1 VSSPNERTGL
11 VGVLVPLINDSY
23 FTAMLAGVAEGVYE
37 QGLKLVLCPTWHD
50 HAREVVLLERL
61 RRETDGAMLI
71 LPEHSSD
78 ELARMLSLGYPVVVI
93 DPLLTVDERVPAVLY
108 DHAAG
113 AEQAMRHLLALGH
126 RRIAAITGPPGW
138 MAEVERVRGYEAAL
152 AAAGIERD
160 PALVLSA
167 DFEVEPG
174 AEAAGRLL
182 DQPQRPTAILC
193 FNDWMAVGAM
203 RAARERGLRVP
214 DDVSVMGY
222 GDVVW
227 ASYLTPTLTTIRQ
240 PLTDMGRAAVS
251 MLARVQ
257 AGERGAMRI
266 ELPTRVVI
274 RDSTG
279 PAPSSADAG

>member
-1 VSSPNERTGL
+1 MNAANGRTGL
-11 VGVLVPLINDSY
+11 VGVLMPLINDSY
-23 FTAMLAGVAEGVYE
+23 FTAMLAGIAEAVYE
-37 QGLKLVLCPTWHD
+37 QGLKLVLCPTWHE
-50 HAREVVLLERL
+50 HAREVSLLERL
-61 RRETDGAMLI
+61 RHETDGTLLM

-78 ELARMLSLGYPVVVI
+78 ELARILSLPYAVVVI
-93 DPLLTVDERVPAVLY
+93 DPLMPLDERIPAVLY
-108 DHAAG
+108 GHAAG
-113 AEQAMRHLLALGH
+113 AEQGMRHLLALGH

-138 MAEVERVRGYEAAL
+138 MAEVDRLRGYIAAL
-152 AAAGIERD
+152 ADAGLEHD
-160 PALVLSA
+160 PALLLSA

-174 AEAAGRLL
+174 QEAAGRLL
-182 DQPQRPTAILC
+182 DGPRRPTAIFC

-203 RAARERGLRVP
+203 RAAQERGLRVP

-251 MLARVQ
+251 LLARVR
-257 AGERGAMRI
+257 AGERGTMRI
-266 ELPTRVVI
+266 ELPTRVVM

-279 PAPSSADAG
+279 PAPRAAG

>member
-1 VSSPNERTGL
+1 VSSASTGKTGL
-11 VGVLVPLINDSY
+11 VAVLLPLINDSY

-50 HAREVVLLERL
+50 HAREVSLLERL
-61 RRETDGAMLI
+61 RHETDGTLLI

-78 ELARMLSLGYPVVVI
+78 ELARVLSLPYPVVVI
-93 DPLLTVDERVPAVLY
+93 DPLLPVGDRVPAVLY

-138 MAEVERVRGYEAAL
+138 MAEVERLRGYEAAL
-152 AAAGIERD
+152 VAAGLERD

-182 DQPQRPTAILC
+182 DLPERPTAIFC

-203 RAARERGLRVP
+203 RAAQERALRVP
-214 DDVSVMGY
+214 EDVSVMGY

-240 PLTDMGRAAVS
+240 PLTDMGRTAVS
-251 MLARVQ
+251 LLERIR
-257 AGERGAMRI
+257 AGERGTMRI

-279 PAPSSADAG
+279 PAPASARG

>member
-1 VSSPNERTGL
+1 MPIV
-11 VGVLVPLINDSY
+11 NDSY
-23 FTAMLAGVAEGVYE
+23 FTAMLAGVADAVHE
-37 QGLKLVLCPTWHD
+37 QGLKLVLCATWHD
-50 HAREVVLLERL
+50 HAREVSLLERL
-61 RRETDGAMLI
+61 RQDTDGTLLI

-78 ELARMLSLGYPVVVI
+78 ELARVLSMPYPVVVI
-93 DPLLTVDERVPAVLY
+93 DPLLPVDERIPAVLY
-108 DHAAG
+108 GHAAG

-138 MAEVERVRGYEAAL
+138 MAEVDRLRGYKAAL
-152 AAAGIERD
+152 AAAGLDYDHE
-160 PALVLSA
+160 LVLSA

-174 AEAAGRLL
+174 AEAAGRFL
-182 DQPQRPTAILC
+182 DMADRPTAILC

-203 RAARERGLRVP
+203 RAVAERGLRVP
-214 DDVSVMGY
+214 GDVSVMGF

-251 MLARVQ
+251 LLARVR
-257 AGERGAMRI
+257 AGERGTMRI

-279 PAPSSADAG
+279 PAPA